1 MRAYQAVLP
10 QIRELGATLVAVSPQ
25 LPDHSLST
33 AEKNSLEFEVLS
45 DVGNALAR
53 RFGLVYRLDPALRS
67 VYEGAFAIDLPDYGG
82 EDSWELPIP
91 ATYVLDRS
99 GTIRLAFADPD
110 YSRRLEP
117 SAILEALR
125 GLAARESP

>member
-10 QIRELGATLVAVSPQ
+10 RVRELGATLVAVSPQ

-33 AEKNSLEFEVLS
+33 AEKNALELEVLS
-45 DVGNALAR
+45 DVGNGVAR
-53 RFGLVYRLDPALRS
+53 RFGLVYRLDGELRS
-67 VYEGAFAIDLPDYGG
+67 SYDGPFAIHLPDYDG
-82 EDSWELPIP
+82 DDTWELPLP
-91 ATYVLDRS
+91 ATYVLDRG

-110 YSRRLEP
+110 YTRRLEP
-117 SAILEALR
+117 AAILEALR

>member
-10 QIRELGATLVAVSPQ
+10 RIRDLGATLVAVSPQ

-33 AEKNSLEFEVLS
+33 AEKNALELEVLS
-45 DVGNALAR
+45 DVGNGVAR
-53 RFGLVYRLDPALRS
+53 RFGLVYCLDGELRS
-67 VYEGAFAIDLPDYGG
+67 SYDGPFAIQLPDYDG
-82 EDSWELPIP
+82 DDTWELPLP
-91 ATYVLDRS
+91 ATYVLDCG

-110 YSRRLEP
+110 YTRRLEP
-117 SAILEALR
+117 AAILEALR